1 MRPLIVIALCCLLST
16 RVFAQDF
23 KRGVEVYKRQDFV
36 VALRNWRHL
45 AEQGHAGAQY
55 QLGIMYEYGRGVPQN
70 DADAVK
76 WYTLAA
82 NQGVAAAQ
90 YKLGIMYD
98 NSWGVTQN
106 DAEAVKWY
114 KKAAAQGHAYAQYDL
129 GLMFAS
135 GTGVPQDYI
144 RAHMWL
150 NLAIAQGNNHMIK
163 HRKEIAKHMTPA
175 QITEAVRMAIDW
187 IKTQQK

>member
-1 MRPLIVIALCCLLST
+1 MRSLIVIALCCLLYT
-16 RVFAQDF
+16 PVLAQDF
-23 KRGVEVYKRQDFV
+23 KMGVEADKRHDFV
-36 VALRNWRHL
+36 AALRKWKPL
-45 AEQGHAGAQY
+45 AEQGHARAQY

-70 DADAVK
+70 DVDAVK
-76 WYTLAA
+76 WYTMAA
-82 NQGVAAAQ
+82 NQDIASAQ

-98 NSWGVTQN
+98 NSWGVTQSN
-106 DAEAVKWY
+106 VEAVKWY
-114 KKAAAQGHAYAQYDL
+114 KKAAMQGHAYAQYDL

-150 NLAIAQGNNHMIK
+150 NLAIAQGNSHMIK
-163 HRKEIAKHMTPA
+163 HRKEMAKQMTTA
-175 QITEAVRMAIDW
+175 QITEAERMATDW

>member
-16 RVFAQDF
+16 PVLAQDF
-23 KRGVEVYKRQDFV
+23 KTGVEAYKRQDFV
-36 VALRNWRHL
+36 AALRKWRPL
-45 AEQGHAGAQY
+45 AEQGHARAQY
-55 QLGIMYEYGRGVPQN
+55 QLGIMYEYGRGVPQK
-70 DADAVK
+70 DVDAVK
-76 WYTLAA
+76 WYTMAA

-98 NSWGVTQN
+98 NSWGMAQSDV
-106 DAEAVKWY
+106 EAVKWY
-114 KKAAAQGHAYAQYDL
+114 KKAAVQGHAYAQYDL

-163 HRKEIAKHMTPA
+163 HRKEIAKHMTTA
-175 QITEAVRMAIDW
+175 QITEAVGMAIDW